1 MGAPDRWNSGERYL
15 TAGEAARHCR
25 VSTPAVR
32 RWMREGQIRGFRTP
46 GGHRRIAL
54 SEFQAFLR
62 EQGMPP
68 YPHEPAEV
76 RILIVDDEPA
86 VVSLFVDLLSDDP
99 RGFKLETANDGY
111 EALIAVGSFRPA
123 VLVLDALMPR
133 LDGVEVCRR
142 LKSNPETRGVKILGM
157 TGYPGMVPA
166 LLAAGADACLTKP
179 LDLVELQRELGRL
192 LAAREGTPRQRVR

>member
-1 MGAPDRWNSGERYL
+1 MGAGSTQNPKEHYL

-25 VSTPAVR
+25 VTTPAIR

-54 SEFQAFLR
+54 SHFQSFLR
-62 EQGMPP
+62 EHGMPS
-68 YPHEPAEV
+68 YPPEPDEV
-76 RILIVDDEPA
+76 RVLIVDDEPA
-86 VVSLFVDLLSDDP
+86 IVSLFVDLLADHP
-99 RGFKLETANDGY
+99 RGFKLETATDGY

-142 LKSNPETRGVKILGM
+142 LKANPETRSVKILGV
-157 TGYPGMVPA
+157 TGYPEMVPA

-179 LDLVELQRELGRL
+179 LSLRQIQRELERL
-192 LAAREGTPRQRVR
+192 VALRVRP